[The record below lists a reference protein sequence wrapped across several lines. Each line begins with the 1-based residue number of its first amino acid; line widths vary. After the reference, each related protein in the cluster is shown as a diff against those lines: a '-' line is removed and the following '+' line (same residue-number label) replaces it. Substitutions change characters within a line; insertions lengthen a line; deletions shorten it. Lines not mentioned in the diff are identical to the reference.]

1 MEIKEWSMQEEFI
14 FPEGV
19 GLPATMDKLVVTP
32 RFTEERTED
41 GVRLSGI
48 YHIAAD
54 ISFDVG
60 ERADGDHAAAV
71 LIDDVDVE
79 GTAGYFEYAVPL
91 HIDLPSEAISPLQ
104 VVTTSTSS
112 APDGQGS
119 LKILW
124 NVACSYEQT
133 ALVEDEID
141 EVVLAVD
148 LNEIPKSQFVA
159 EKVAPAA
166 TATNDSTSFTETDE
180 VLSFI
185 AELEDDISTTLFH
198 SNDIFVKNES

>member
-14 FPEGV
+14 FPEGI
-19 GLPATMDKLVVTP
+19 GLPATMDKLAVTP

-41 GVRLSGI
+41 GVRLTGI

-54 ISFDVG
+54 ISFGAG
-60 ERADGDHAAAV
+60 ERADGDHTSAV
-71 LIDDVDVE
+71 LIDDVDVD

-91 HIDLPSEAISPLQ
+91 HIDLPAEATSPLQ

-112 APDGQGS
+112 TPDGQGS

-124 NVACSYEQT
+124 NVECSYEQA
-133 ALVEDEID
+133 ALVEE
-141 EVVLAVD
+141 EVVLAVKVD
-148 LNEIPKSQFVA
+148 EIPTSKVVA
-159 EKVAPAA
+159 EKVVSA
-166 TATNDSTSFTETDE
+166 TTAIIDSTSFTETDE

-185 AELEDDISTTLFH
+185 AELEDGVSTTIFH
-198 SNDIFVKNES
+198 SNDVFVKNES